1 MKIASQHAW
10 KDSDYQPRHEWPGDT
25 LVQWGSSGI
34 VLGKKPYATAFFEAF
49 PDKKLSTAGGFIRGE
64 GATIE
69 DAEADAFAKFSR
81 QGACNHL
88 WGREHYRNSGQLCR
102 RCRAFRYDHV
112 KEVVILGRHRKP
124 VEWYHAYHLETDIK
138 EISDSKYVRLLR
150 LRATLFG
157 ITERPS
163 KATATD
169 AFIASILPDTP
180 SRNAMDK
187 ERV

>member
-49 PDKKLSTAGGFIRGE
+49 PDETVTAAGGFIRGE
-64 GATIE
+64 GPTIE
-69 DAEADAFAKFSR
+69 DAEADAYAKFKK
-81 QGACNHL
+81 QHECNHL

-102 RCRAFRYDHV
+102 HCRAFRSGHL
-112 KEVVILGRHRKP
+112 KEVVTLGRHRKP
-124 VEWYHAYHLETDIK
+124 VEWFYADDLEWMDG
-138 EISDSKYVRLLR
+138 DSEYGRLLR
-150 LRATLFG
+150 LRAKLFG
-157 ITERPS
+157 ITERPP

-169 AFIASILPDTP
+169 AFIASILPEP
-180 SRNAMDK
+180 SSRNALDK
-187 ERV
+187 ERGDG